1 MYKKNILLIILIIII
16 INLLTNYNYTY
27 SIFESIVIVLEKV
40 LFFTLYIWLDINAFL
55 TKLSLWV
62 LYCLIYG
69 YPDFILFFL
78 YPAFR
83 FPTDIISIIFFT
95 IIDPLNLLLFT
106 IYESYCYFFLYITN
120 YEIYNALDFL
130 LKIQHLN
137 YNVNENTLNINPWFI
152 KGVHP
157 NDHNFYLYTIFK
169 DTTLIPYHSWYKY
182 FYPLILLE
190 FINASNPEMLI
201 AEGQVV
207 HIRMFNFFYER
218 NYSEL
223 GVLIEIIKIIF
234 NENVQYFYN
243 MYLTYSN
250 MHFGPIGPPIPLDI
264 NNINNDFFDYANDP
278 MSKDFFDEIKRFNE
292 EKNRLKKLYFLAF
305 INKLLK
311 LTPYKRYK
319 HDFNSTYKRFYK
331 VSTPLF
337 VFTQQY
343 INHRLKSYYFSDVV
357 FRAMRQKPS
366 ILSKLLR
373 NFGINIPIDI
383 IFNIICIYFN
393 KYFNKKK

>member
-16 INLLTNYNYTY
+16 NLLTKYNYTY
-27 SIFESIVIVLEKV
+27 SIFQISFIVLSKV
-40 LFFTLYIWLDINAFL
+40 LFFTLYVWLDINQFII
-55 TKLSLWV
+55 KLSLWL
-62 LYCLIYG
+62 LYCLYYG
-69 YPDFILFFL
+69 YPDFLIFFF
-78 YPAFR
+78 YPIYR
-83 FPTDIISIIFFT
+83 FPTDLLTIIFFT

-106 IYESYCYFFLYITN
+106 IYEAYCYFFLYITN
-120 YEIYNALDFL
+120 YEIYNTLDFL

-137 YNVNENTLNINPWFI
+137 YNVNNNNLNLNPWFI

-157 NDHNFYLYTIFK
+157 NDHNFYLYQIFK
-169 DTTLIPYHSWYKY
+169 DPTSLPYHSWYKY
-182 FYPLILLE
+182 FSPLILLE
-190 FINASNPEMLI
+190 FINNINPDVII

-207 HIRMFNFFYER
+207 HIRMFNFFYQK
-218 NYSEL
+218 NYSDI
-223 GVLIEIIKIIF
+223 GIVIEIIKVFF
-234 NENVQYFYN
+234 NENLQYFYN
-243 MYLTYSN
+243 MYLTYYN
-250 MHFGPIGPPIPLDI
+250 IHFGPIGPPIPLDI
-264 NNINNDFFDYANDP
+264 NININNDFFDYENDP
-278 MSKDFFDEIKRFNE
+278 MSKDFFDEIKRFNA

-311 LTPYKRYK
+311 LTPYKGYK

-343 INHRLKSYYFSDVV
+343 INNRLKSYYFSDVV

-383 IFNIICIYFN
+383 IFNIIYIYFN
-393 KYFNKKK
+393 KKNKD